1 MASNLLKANER
12 IRPQYKTYS
21 QDVKEIAVQAVAEGR
36 TTCYK
41 AEQCYGVPAA
51 TIRRVVN
58 GSHAV
63 DVKMG
68 PKTVLS
74 MEQENKLAK

>member
-1 MASNLLKANER
+1 MANILKAKDH
-12 IRPQYKTYS
+12 IRPEYKTYT
-21 QDVKEIAVQAVAEGR
+21 QDVKEIAVRAVAEGR
-36 TTCYK
+36 MTCYK
-41 AEQCYGVPAA
+41 AQQCYGVPAA

-74 MEQENKLAK
+74 MEQENKLAE